1 MRIPNISEDAGGSD
15 NGFSVEAGGGGND
28 VGMSMAEV
36 AAKLLGAGKAA
47 SKSRLAEILK
57 GYFTYEESNFCR
69 FLTVKMSRQFMF
81 RTGHFSVQVSTLT
94 NRLSTYFTRHLKHFY
109 FTSEFPFN
117 RLAGEFFCNS

>member
-1 MRIPNISEDAGGSD
+1 MINKTQERSKVENTQLLEDAGGSD

-57 GYFTYEESNFCR
+57 AY
-69 FLTVKMSRQFMF
+69 L
-81 RTGHFSVQVSTLT
+81 L
-94 NRLSTYFTRHLKHFY
+94 
-109 FTSEFPFN
+109 
-117 RLAGEFFCNS
+117 